1 MDKFVEGMVNLWA
14 FGISGILLMFIGYWL
29 FYKLTPRIDFAKELV
44 ENKNVAVAI
53 MVASI
58 VLGVAVIVAAIMLP
72 WPSPAAPVPPSA
84 IQPGGETPIQA
95 R

>member
-1 MDKFVEGMVNLWA
+1 MEKIVDGLITLWV

-29 FYKLTPRIDFAKELV
+29 FDKLTPGIDFRKELV

-58 VLGVAVIVAAIMLP
+58 ILGVAVILAAIMLP
-72 WPSPAAPVPPSA
+72 WPSPSAPVPP
-84 IQPGGETPIQA
+84 Q
-95 R
+95 